1 MYVQKS
7 GYCGYRG
14 FQALSK
20 KLALFCFFGQ
30 NPGARILR
38 KFTREGTAVSSAPL
52 LGICPPLGHSPFG
65 PGRGDTAPFRAGRS
79 PEHSGLCGAR
89 RAWAAVAGGTRGA
102 GAAAQARPGAGT
114 RWRGGAGRRRGRAGR
129 GNRAVWARRRGGRAV
144 PRAGAARGVWAK
156 RGQIRAGGPGRGGGP
171 RGLCRGGAALGAGPG
186 RRAGSAAAQHAVS
199 GGVCRVWETPSP
211 CGTAARR
218 EGAFSLYKEARRSAG
233 FCLSN
238 QSCSGL
244 IILCFRSGCFSGGA
258 E

>member
-102 GAAAQARPGAGT
+102 GAAAQARPGALGAET
-114 RWRGGAGRRRGRAGR
+114 GPCGRGGAAGGRFPGPGRRAACGPNAAKSG
-129 GNRAVWARRRGGRAV
+129 RGGR
-144 PRAGAARGVWAK
+144 GAAAAQGGCVGGGQRWA
-156 RGQIRAGGPGRGGGP
+156 RGRGGGP
-171 RGLCRGGAALGAGPG
+171 GARRHSTLSVAACVGSGKHPVRAAPRRAGKALFRYIRKRAG
-186 RRAGSAAAQHAVS
+186 RRAFVCQIRAVL
-199 GGVCRVWETPSP
+199 
-211 CGTAARR
+211 A
-218 EGAFSLYKEARRSAG
+218 
-233 FCLSN
+233 
-238 QSCSGL
+238 
-244 IILCFRSGCFSGGA
+244 
-258 E
+258 

>member
-102 GAAAQARPGAGT
+102 GAAAQARPGAL
-114 RWRGGAGRRRGRAGR
+114 GAET
-129 GNRAVWARRRGGRAV
+129 
-144 PRAGAARGVWAK
+144 
-156 RGQIRAGGPGRGGGP
+156 GPCG
-171 RGLCRGGAALGAGPG
+171 RGGAAGGRFPGPG
-186 RRAGSAAAQHAVS
+186 RRAACGPNAAKSGRGGRGAAAAQ
-199 GGVCRVWETPSP
+199 GGCVGGGGGSAGRGAGAAGRERG
-211 CGTAARR
+211 GTARCQWRR
-218 EGAFSLYKEARRSAG
+218 V
-233 FCLSN
+233 
-238 QSCSGL
+238 
-244 IILCFRSGCFSGGA
+244 
-258 E
+258 

>member
-102 GAAAQARPGAGT
+102 GAAAQARPGAL
-114 RWRGGAGRRRGRAGR
+114 GAETGPCG
-129 GNRAVWARRRGGRAV
+129 RGGRAV

-156 RGQIRAGGPGRGGGP
+156 RGQIRAGGAGARRRPTGAVSGGGQRWARGRGGGP
-171 RGLCRGGAALGAGPG
+171 GARRHSTLSVAACVGSGKHPVRAAPRRAGKALFRYIRKRAG
-186 RRAGSAAAQHAVS
+186 RRAFVCQIRAVL
-199 GGVCRVWETPSP
+199 
-211 CGTAARR
+211 A
-218 EGAFSLYKEARRSAG
+218 
-233 FCLSN
+233 
-238 QSCSGL
+238 
-244 IILCFRSGCFSGGA
+244 
-258 E
+258 